1 MKLYHGTTQDS
12 ADAISWSGPLPT
24 RGQITRWIK
33 KRKTE
38 GATLRI
44 DNYEVDGSL
53 MPFQCAHD
61 EDGVLYDWFPAEPV
75 ERDELIG
82 DETAG
87 GRQRRRRYRLNKAA
101 KLAGFETIG
110 ELAAAIIDG
119 SATVTTR

>member
-1 MKLYHGTTQDS
+1 MTQ
-12 ADAISWSGPLPT
+12 SWSGPLPT
-24 RGQITRWIK
+24 SGQITRWIK

-44 DNYEVDGSL
+44 ENNEVDGSL
-53 MPFQCAHD
+53 MSFQCAYD
-61 EDGVLYDWFPAEPV
+61 DDGVLYDWFPAEPA
-75 ERDELIG
+75 ERDDELIG
-82 DETAG
+82 DETAS

-110 ELAAAIIDG
+110 KLAAAIIDG